1 MIFLLRRLAQG
12 ALVMLVV
19 ALVAFLMFRFMGDPV
34 RGMLREDATLQEQ
47 QELRD
52 RLGLDRPLVVQF
64 AKFVGG
70 ALQGEFGVSWR
81 NQQPVME
88 LILDRLPAT
97 IELVVVAMIIALLL
111 GVPLGVWS
119 ALNRHRPQA
128 SLLQTVSLIGIS
140 TPTFVTGILLILVF
154 AVILGWL
161 PSFGRGETVEIGF
174 WRTGYLTAS
183 GWKALILPAC
193 TLALY
198 QLALFMRLVRAEMLD
213 VMRQDFVRFARARG
227 LPTRLVRFRHALRNA
242 LMPLVTIAGMQVGS
256 LIAFAI
262 VTETVFQWPGMGFL
276 FLQAVQFVDIPVMA
290 AYLVFIG
297 FIFVVLNIAVDVLY
311 TLIDPRLRTGGA
323 GAGR

>member
-12 ALVMLVV
+12 ALVMLAV

-34 RGMLREDATLQEQ
+34 RGMLREDATVQEQ
-47 QELRD
+47 QELRE
-52 RLGLDRPLVVQF
+52 RLGLDRSIVVQF

-97 IELVVVAMIIALLL
+97 VELVIVAMIIALLL

-119 ALNRHRPQA
+119 ALNRDRPQA
-128 SLLQTVSLIGIS
+128 NLLQTVSLIGIS

-154 AVILGWL
+154 AVMLGWL

-227 LPTRLVRFRHALRNA
+227 LPHRLVRFRHALRNA

-311 TLIDPRLRTGGA
+311 TLIDPRLRTGGS